1 MNFEIFQGA
10 IFGAVGGLLVV
21 IPFLRSNKIKVK
33 NQEKLMSNE
42 IDKTEEIEKSIFDRW
57 SVRLA
62 LFGVGLGV
70 FTTLGLGY
78 TKIGFMI
85 GFAIPMSIFFGFIG
99 LIIDLIKGRKNR

>member
-10 IFGAVGGLLVV
+10 IFGAVGGLLVA
-21 IPFLRSNKIKVK
+21 IPFLRYNKIKVK
-33 NQEKLMSNE
+33 HQEKLMSNE
-42 IDKTEEIEKSIFDRW
+42 IDKTEVIEKSIFDRW

-99 LIIDLIKGRKNR
+99 LIIDFIKGRKNS